1 MTDER
6 VEVDVERTA
15 RVLHMSA
22 EEVEALL
29 KRMAEADPPE
39 VRRRLE
45 HMARMANCGVED
57 VKRFLEG
64 REHGKE

>member
-1 MTDER
+1 MSDKVDWGR
-6 VEVDVERTA
+6 VGK
-15 RVLHMSA
+15 VLHMSA

-57 VKRFLEG
+57 VKRCLKG
-64 REHGKE
+64 QEHGKE

>member
-1 MTDER
+1 MSDK
-6 VEVDVERTA
+6 VEVDVERMA
-15 RVLHMSA
+15 RVLHMSVA
-22 EEVEALL
+22 EAEALL

-57 VKRFLEG
+57 VKRFLKG

>member
-57 VKRFLEG
+57 VKRMLKG
-64 REHGKE
+64 LEHGKK

>member
-1 MTDER
+1 MSDKIDWVR
-6 VEVDVERTA
+6 A
-15 RVLHMSA
+15 GKLLHMSA

-64 REHGKE
+64 LKHDKQE